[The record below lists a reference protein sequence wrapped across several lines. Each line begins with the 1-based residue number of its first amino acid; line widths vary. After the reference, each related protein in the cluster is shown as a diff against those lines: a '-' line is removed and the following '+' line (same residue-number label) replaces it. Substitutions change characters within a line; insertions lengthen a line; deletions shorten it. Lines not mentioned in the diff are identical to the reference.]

1 MHDKNLKI
9 YSERVEQMKHEN
21 RLQDNLISDTKDEM
35 MNEFN
40 IIHNKLSDRITR
52 LEQDIRT
59 LLRENSLNTNHIENH
74 KKDLDK

>member
-1 MHDKNLKI
+1 
-9 YSERVEQMKHEN
+9 
-21 RLQDNLISDTKDEM
+21 M